1 MRVKDLN
8 NIRKKYKIGQI
19 INTVKQYSSERS
31 EIVKAEIVGKYKYFC
46 LVQDAVNPKYRW
58 CVYWENISE
67 SVFV

>member
-1 MRVKDLN
+1 MRVRDLN

-31 EIVKAEIVGKYKYFC
+31 EIVEAKIIGKYKYFC

-58 CVYWENISE
+58 CVYWTSISE
-67 SVFV
+67 SVSA